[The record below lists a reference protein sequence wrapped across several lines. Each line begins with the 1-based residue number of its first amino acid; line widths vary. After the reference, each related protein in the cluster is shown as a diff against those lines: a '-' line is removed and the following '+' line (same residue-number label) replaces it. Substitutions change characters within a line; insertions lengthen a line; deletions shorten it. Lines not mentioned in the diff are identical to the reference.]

1 MFAAGVFQVII
12 VNSIFVVCQSSDDCS
27 SRCSN
32 VFDPVCGR
40 VDDGASR
47 NVRRYQ
53 NLCHLNKIKCILGHS
68 FDVKQVP
75 GSFCG
80 IKEHQPYYTTQNGR
94 RINDFGIVGAAQE
107 CNHTCPTFCVDTY
120 DPVCAQIWNEFMN
133 KSTSKPMINHCHVD
147 LFSCSY
153 ARNVTIQPLTMC
165 YSTLAKQLQFES
177 HVAAMKSLGL
187 IGGDDVLQHNIKE
200 AR

>member
-68 FDVKQVP
+68 F
-75 GSFCG
+75 
-80 IKEHQPYYTTQNGR
+80 
-94 RINDFGIVGAAQE
+94 VGAAQE